1 MKTVFFILLSLW
13 GSAQLRAGDDGIDF
27 FKGTLAEA
35 QEKAAQEHKLIF
47 MDAYTAWCGPCKQM
61 SRNVFTAP
69 EVGAFFN
76 KHFVNIKVDM
86 EKGEGPRLA
95 GRYRVSSYPTLLF
108 LDEKGEVVHAAKGSR
123 PADQFLGLG
132 KTALSKNDKSD
143 EYAQQYEEGDRSPE
157 LLRAYAYALL
167 TGGKPATKIANQYIR
182 QHKDFNNEEGLDFLY
197 DFANDADSKIFD
209 LFLEHQD
216 AILKAKGKDAYYT
229 KVHDACDAVIQKAIE
244 FDTKS
249 LVEVAKNKMKKAY
262 PSFYKEYSLLADI
275 NYAAGKENMDD
286 YTAAADKYLK
296 KYAKKKGDVLHQYAQ
311 AVGKRVDDKAL
322 LEKAL
327 KWVNQSLELDQ
338 KAVYWQTKGFILRKL
353 KRDEEAQKAFEKA
366 RSLGGLAPTLG
377 HGH

>member
-1 MKTVFFILLSLW
+1 MKAIFFLFLSLTFALPLWAGDEGIVFFE
-13 GSAQLRAGDDGIDF
+13 
-27 FKGTLAEA
+27 GTLAEA
-35 QEKAAQEHKLIF
+35 QEKAAQERKLIF
-47 MDAYTAWCGPCKQM
+47 MDAYTSWCGPCKQM
-61 SRNVFTAP
+61 SKNVFTAP

-76 KHFVNIKVDM
+76 KHFINIKVDM

-95 GRYRVSSYPTLLF
+95 GRYRVNSYPTLLF

-132 KTALSKNDKSD
+132 QTALRKNDKSD
-143 EYAQQYEEGDRSPE
+143 EYAKQYEAGDRSPE

-167 TGGKPATKIANQYIR
+167 NGGKPSAKIANEYVREQ
-182 QHKDFNNEEGLDFLY
+182 QDFNNEEGLDFLY

-209 LFLEHQD
+209 LFLEHQE

-244 FDTKS
+244 YDAES
-249 LVEVAKNKMKKAY
+249 LVDVAKNKMKAAY

-275 NYAAGKENMDD
+275 NYAAGKEDMEG

-296 KYAKKKGDVLHQYAQ
+296 KYAKKQGDVLHKYAQ
-311 AVGKRVDDKAL
+311 AVGKRVEDKTM

-327 KWVNQSLELDQ
+327 KWVNQSLQLDQ
-338 KAVYWQTKGFILRKL
+338 KAVYWQTKGHILRKL
-353 KRDEEAQKAFEKA
+353 DKEKEAQEAFEKA
-366 RSLGGLAPTLG
+366 RSLGGAPSID
-377 HGH
+377 H

>member
-1 MKTVFFILLSLW
+1 MKTIFFLLLSLAFALPLW
-13 GSAQLRAGDDGIDF
+13 AGDEGIVF
-27 FKGTLAEA
+27 FEGTLAEA
-35 QEKAAQEHKLIF
+35 QEKAAQERKLIF
-47 MDAYTAWCGPCKQM
+47 MDAYTSWCGPCKQM
-61 SRNVFTAP
+61 SKNVFTAP

-95 GRYRVSSYPTLLF
+95 GRYRVNSYPTLLF

-123 PADQFLGLG
+123 PVDQFLGLG
-132 KTALSKNDKSD
+132 QTALRKNDKSD
-143 EYAQQYEEGDRSPE
+143 EYAKQYEAGDRSPE

-167 TGGKPATKIANQYIR
+167 NGGQPSAKIANEYVREQ
-182 QHKDFNNEEGLDFLY
+182 KDFNNEEGLDFLY

-209 LFLEHQD
+209 LFLEHQE

-244 FDTKS
+244 YDAES
-249 LVEVAKNKMKKAY
+249 LVEVAKNKMKAAY

-275 NYAAGKENMDD
+275 NYAAGKENMED
-286 YTAAADKYLK
+286 YTTAADKYLK
-296 KYAKKKGDVLHQYAQ
+296 KYAKKKGDVLHKYAQ
-311 AVGKRVDDKAL
+311 AVGKRVEDKNM

-338 KAVYWQTKGFILRKL
+338 KAVYWQTKGYILRKL
-353 KRDEEAQKAFEKA
+353 NKEKEAQEAFEKA
-366 RSLGGLAPTLG
+366 RSLGGVAPSIG
-377 HGH
+377 H